1 MSAKRKR
8 FDTRTVL
15 IILFIIV
22 IIAAGYIF
30 ITNLPAEEETFA
42 PEELLMNPGKYLN
55 VESIVVKGFYVIT
68 TEGPSIVSTLSTVTG
83 RPSLRLDYSGVANAT
98 DILITDT
105 KYKFTGVLT
114 LVDENNPLGPLI
126 FVAEQIKEV

>member
-15 IILFIIV
+15 IVLFVIV
-22 IIAAGYIF
+22 VIAAGYIL
-30 ITNLPAEEETFA
+30 ITNLPVEEETFT

-55 VESIVVKGFYVIT
+55 GESIVVKGFYDIT
-68 TEGPSIVSTLSTVTG
+68 TEGPSIVSTMSTITG
-83 RPSLRLDYSGVANAT
+83 RSALRLDYSGVANAT
-98 DILITDT
+98 DILITGT

-114 LVDENNPLGPLI
+114 LIDENNPLGPVI